1 MSVLCSKSLGNTE
14 FNIYLLYH
22 LVSQRLHEVIKCD
35 TFKSDVTKM
44 GGVGDH
50 KLDLPQRSVIHGQ
63 HQLWDGFGGLREGPT
78 K

>member
-22 LVSQRLHEVIKCD
+22 KVSQRLHEVINCD
-35 TFKSDVTKM
+35 TFKNDVTKM

-50 KLDLPQRSVIHGQ
+50 KLDLPQRSATHGQ
-63 HQLWDGFGGLREGPT
+63 HQLWEGFGGLREGPT